1 MNKAEIINDNFS
13 FLFEKELL
21 EKMID
26 VGKITQVKK
35 DDFLMDIGQE
45 MTFMPL
51 IISGSI
57 KVFRTDDDGDDYIL
71 YFIEGGDTCAMTLNC
86 CMRGAKSEIKAIA
99 ETDTELLLIPIH
111 KLEDWLHYKSWR
123 TFVFGSYN
131 NRFTEMLEAVDSLAF
146 MNMNERVLKYL
157 KDKVIANKD
166 ESLSITHNII
176 SLELNT
182 SRVVVSRILKKLEID
197 GEIQLLRNQI
207 KVLNF

>member
-1 MNKAEIINDNFS
+1 MDIKVLVKANFS
-13 FLFEKELL
+13 FLFEKALL
-21 EKMID
+21 DEMSIVAQLKE
-26 VGKITQVKK
+26 VKK
-35 DDFLMDIGQE
+35 NDYLIDIGQE

-51 IISGSI
+51 IITGAI

-86 CMRGAKSEIKAIA
+86 CMKGAKSEIKAIA
-99 ETDTELLLIPIH
+99 ERDSELLLIPVH

-123 TFVFGSYN
+123 AFVFGSYN

-146 MNMNERVLKYL
+146 MNMNDRILKYL
-157 KDKVIANKD
+157 KNKVIANKS
-166 ESLSITHNII
+166 EFLKITHNTI

-197 GEIQLLRNQI
+197 GDIKLDRNQI
-207 KVLNF
+207 KILDF